1 MAKGAKVLIYNID
14 SASPKGVKVRNTI
27 RVCGAACQTLHA
39 QDSVQVLGFL
49 LGLDGYT
56 QNQNPAADN
65 LAVGEALI
73 FYNFT
78 KQELDRLLSAL
89 KRAGITIPL
98 KAVVTEH
105 NINWTVTAL
114 IGELEQEHRLMST
127 WQKLSARVKQYKGGD
142 KVLVKEAKELLSS
155 HSPDARKLEEML
167 ARFESLS

>member
-27 RVCGAACQTLHA
+27 RVCGAACQTLHT
-39 QDSVQVLGFL
+39 QDSGQVLGFL

-56 QNQNPAADN
+56 QHPATDN
-65 LAVGEALI
+65 HAVGEALI

-78 KQELDRLLSAL
+78 KQELDRMLSAL

-105 NINWTVTAL
+105 NINWTVATL
-114 IGELEQEHRLMST
+114 IGELEQEHRLMNI
-127 WQKLSARVKQYKGGD
+127 WQKLSACVKQYKGGD
-142 KVLVKEAKELLSS
+142 KEMIKEAKELLSS
-155 HSPDARKLEEML
+155 HSPDIQKLDEML
-167 ARFESLS
+167 ARFEQKS